1 MTILKLYKL
10 FKKPAL
16 QQLLASFVQD
26 FGAPVAVYDVAG
38 LCLWGDASV
47 IDANSVRYSIHG
59 NKEVVGYVVG
69 DRLAAT
75 IARLLGYCYDEEL
88 SKKNLAIEILQRYE
102 EVNFLSDF
110 ASKISACTGLN
121 ETIKIIYQEIQQLF
135 KATEIF
141 ILLFNPQTHSLEPIA
156 GTNNKTLASLP
167 NLKNIFERVL
177 NTNKAEIIN
186 NVFHPTES
194 SFSLPCLSS
203 LMCSPLQSQN
213 QTLGILGISHQQP
226 MQYSSEDLN
235 IFLTCTS
242 QIAAAIQ
249 TAQYY
254 ETLREY
260 SQTLEKRVTERTL
273 ELEEAK
279 KELELANQDLEK
291 LAIYDELTGIPN
303 RRYFNQYL
311 EQEWRHCLREQA
323 SLSLILCD
331 VDYFKK
337 YNDLYGHQAGDRAL
351 QAVAK
356 ILTHS
361 LKRSTDFVARYGGEE
376 FVVILTHTDREG
388 AYQVALRIQDN
399 MSTQRIPHQDSPL
412 CPYVTLSM
420 GIASA
425 VPSNSQA
432 AESLFLAAD
441 RALYQAKQAGRNQIA
456 TQLLSFKLI

>member
-1 MTILKLYKL
+1 
-10 FKKPAL
+10 
-16 QQLLASFVQD
+16 
-26 FGAPVAVYDVAG
+26 
-38 LCLWGDASV
+38 
-47 IDANSVRYSIHG
+47 
-59 NKEVVGYVVG
+59 
-69 DRLAAT
+69 
-75 IARLLGYCYDEEL
+75 
-88 SKKNLAIEILQRYE
+88 
-102 EVNFLSDF
+102 
-110 ASKISACTGLN
+110 
-121 ETIKIIYQEIQQLF
+121 
-135 KATEIF
+135 
-141 ILLFNPQTHSLEPIA
+141 
-156 GTNNKTLASLP
+156 
-167 NLKNIFERVL
+167 
-177 NTNKAEIIN
+177 
-186 NVFHPTES
+186 
-194 SFSLPCLSS
+194 
-203 LMCSPLQSQN
+203 
-213 QTLGILGISHQQP
+213 

-273 ELEEAK
+273 ELEQAK

-356 ILTHS
+356 ILAHS

-376 FVVILTHTDREG
+376 FVVILSHTDREG

-399 MSTQRIPHQDSPL
+399 MSTQRISHPDSPL

-456 TQLLSFKLI
+456 TKLLSFKLI